1 MDYFWQQPHWPNFT
15 WQSDKLLTPLA
26 AVRRKQGDLLRLVQT
41 LGFEDQLTAFAQHL
55 ADDVKNTAEIEG
67 EHPDIESI
75 RSSVARHLG
84 LSTAGLKLPSHA
96 IDNQV
101 EILLD
106 ATHHAEEPLTKDR
119 LFAWH
124 RALFPNGSSGLYAIR
139 VGDWRNDVK
148 RVVSG
153 GFGHETVH
161 FEAPPPE
168 RIPEEIQ
175 HFLAWWNDRSHLL
188 DGLLRAGIAHLYFV
202 TIHPFDN
209 GNGRITRALTDMALA
224 QDDHFNQRYYSLSKT
239 IMANRS
245 AYYEVLET
253 TQRGNG
259 DCTPWLLWFIR
270 TIDSALTEAKQCLQ
284 ETLFKAITGESIVKS
299 PCPNVNEKSSTGF
312 STRVKAVSLADS
324 TPGSTKASPVSPV
337 RPPGAKPRTYYRSAC
352 YGSFPAPAAAA
363 PPMNSPGRTICRPA
377 PSTEPP
383 SKNSRKLHLREFLFR
398 FSSDYF
404 FSPSLAM

>member
-1 MDYFWQQPHWPNFT
+1 MRAGLFIAHEAISRLNRFNSFRIPPNMDYFWQQPHWPNFT

-139 VGDWRNDVK
+139 VGDWRNDVM
-148 RVVSG
+148 RGVSG

-202 TIHPFDN
+202 TIHPFDD

-284 ETLFKAITGESIVKS
+284 ETLFKADYWRIYRKVPLSERQRKVINRLFDAGKGGFTGGLNTRKYQSLTGVSRATAWRETADLLSVGMLRLIS
-299 PCPNVNEKSSTGF
+299 GARGRST
-312 STRVKAVSLADS
+312 SYELPWPDDLPSRAVD
-324 TPGSTKASPVSPV
+324 
-337 RPPGAKPRTYYRSAC
+337 
-352 YGSFPAPAAAA
+352 
-363 PPMNSPGRTICRPA
+363 
-377 PSTEPP
+377 
-383 SKNSRKLHLREFLFR
+383 
-398 FSSDYF
+398 
-404 FSPSLAM
+404 